1 MKKLISI
8 LLFCGS
14 IYTLQ
19 AQYKLR
25 DDSMGF
31 SLRFP
36 CSEENVKASETA
48 EQSDEAS
55 SRTYTCRSAG
65 DIYTMSIIGVAGE
78 GKSIKDAEIRIL
90 MQSLEENLK
99 KEQKLK
105 IKNHSESYAPGYGE
119 VNFIFK
125 KSKKKNGGA
134 MKLVFSNNRLYMI
147 TYVAQS
153 GTFDVQGW
161 DNFRNSLKLT
171 AP

>member
-8 LLFCGS
+8 FLFCGS

-19 AQYKLR
+19 AQYTLQ
-25 DDSMGF
+25 DDSLGF
-31 SLRFP
+31 SARFP
-36 CSEENVKASETA
+36 CSEENVKTSQRA

-55 SRTYTCRSAG
+55 SITYTCRSAG
-65 DIYTMSIIGVAGE
+65 DVYTMSVIGVSGE
-78 GKSIKDAEIRIL
+78 GQSIKDAEIRIL
-90 MQSLEENLK
+90 MQTLEENLK

-105 IKNHSESYAPGYGE
+105 LQNRSESYAPGYGE
-119 VNFIFK
+119 VNFEFK

-161 DNFRNSLKLT
+161 DNFRNSLQLI